1 MNSDTYLIE
10 SFKGFHVLF
19 RVKPDGTKESLGL
32 AWWPEQKAELL
43 LKKQS
48 LENSSN

>member
-1 MNSDTYLIE
+1 MKLDTYLIE
-10 SFKGFHVLF
+10 SFKGFHVLI
-19 RVKPDGTKESLGL
+19 RVKPDGTKENLGL

-48 LENSSN
+48 LETSSN